1 MKRYT
6 SPERIRSFDIKEF
19 SSPWQE
25 LLGDAEHDLLP
36 ERSVRFQWEG
46 MLERLA
52 ARSTHFTALCEDL
65 IRQNENLGV
74 EKELLAKIEKVFSG
88 SGGAV
93 IAGQQPGLFGGPL
106 FTFYKAATC
115 VLLADLLED
124 RYGVPILPVFWNA
137 GDDDDFQ
144 EVRSCSLIKTD
155 GGVVKVEA
163 PSAQGEA
170 GLCVGDVSSDRLKN
184 LLTAIQPVLSNF
196 GENGRRVLSIL
207 EESIEVPRW
216 GDHFSNLLVNVF
228 NRRLLV
234 YDARSIVWRQEAA
247 PLVSRFIDFRQRALK
262 KLGERNSYM
271 LSMGIP
277 IPIPERTL
285 EIPLTL
291 VEQGV
296 RKKFSA
302 WDEIAMR
309 RQLREAPSRLS
320 PTVALRSVLQ
330 DALFPAIAS
339 VVGPGEIHYL
349 SQISPLYEVL
359 GVSEPIRV
367 PRFSSTFIP
376 RGGARIAEELGVSLK
391 DIFLEWDRTKGAYVY
406 STMPEGFY
414 ESVERFSRS
423 FSEEARGFAAVF
435 RNDVKFHREIDKI
448 ARRIASLRK
457 RGEESHMAVL
467 KGEGL
472 DLSLIGEYMRPN
484 GALQERVLTFFLP
497 VLEGGTELLK
507 HVEGVVVEHIER
519 LQQDGSGHYLIVL
532 SPM

>member
-1 MKRYT
+1 MKRYP
-6 SPERIRSFDIKEF
+6 SPEFVKAFDIKEF

-25 LLGDAEHDLLP
+25 LLANAEHDLLP
-36 ERSVRFQWEG
+36 ERSTRFQWEG
-46 MLERLA
+46 MLEHLA
-52 ARSTHFTALCEDL
+52 ARSSHSTALCEDL

-74 EKELLAKIEKVFSG
+74 EKKLLSKIEKVFSG

-106 FTFYKAATC
+106 FTFYKATTC
-115 VLLADLLED
+115 ALLAELLEN
-124 RYGVPILPVFWNA
+124 RYHVPILPVFWNA

-155 GGVVKVEA
+155 GSVVKVEA
-163 PSAQGEA
+163 PSAQGEV
-170 GLCVGDVSSDRLKN
+170 GLCVGDVPSDRLKN
-184 LLTAIQPVLSNF
+184 LLTAIQPVVAKF

-207 EESIEVPRW
+207 EGSIEAPRW

-228 NRRLLV
+228 SGRLLV
-234 YDARSIVWRQEAA
+234 YDARSTVWRQEAA
-247 PLVSRFIDFRQRALK
+247 PLVSRFIDVRLRALR
-262 KLGERNSYM
+262 KLGERNSQM

-285 EIPLTL
+285 EVPLTL
-291 VEQGV
+291 VEQDI
-296 RKKFSA
+296 RKKFSK

-309 RQLREAPSRLS
+309 RQLREDPSRLS
-320 PTVALRSVLQ
+320 PTVALRPVFQ
-330 DALFPAIAS
+330 DTLFPAIAA
-339 VVGPGEIHYL
+339 VIGPGEIHYL

-367 PRFSSTFIP
+367 PRLSSTFIP
-376 RGGARIAEELGVSLK
+376 RGVARIAAELGVSLR
-391 DIFLEWDRTKGAYVY
+391 DIFLEWDQTKGAYVS

-423 FSEEARGFAAVF
+423 FAEGARGLAAMF

-448 ARRIASLRK
+448 ARRIASLKR
-457 RGEESHMAVL
+457 RGEESHMTVL
-467 KGEGL
+467 KNEGL
-472 DLSLIGEYMRPN
+472 DLSLLGEYVRPN

-507 HVEGVVVEHIER
+507 HVEGVAGEHIER
-519 LQQDGSGHYLIVL
+519 LRQDGSGHYLIAL